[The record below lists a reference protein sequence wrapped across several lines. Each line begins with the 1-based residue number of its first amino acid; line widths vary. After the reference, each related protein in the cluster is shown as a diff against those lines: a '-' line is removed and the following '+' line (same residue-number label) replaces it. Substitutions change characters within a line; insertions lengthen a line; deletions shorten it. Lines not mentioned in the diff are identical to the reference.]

1 MAHRIAQ
8 AELAENIRARTEL
21 LSNQT
26 QELNSYSIAI
36 EEMLRSLNAEIS
48 GSGFGAQ
55 TASSTTQS
63 AASDQNTTSAGLTST
78 ANNSTIGMGN
88 SQASVSTTATSTH
101 LPRVYASSILPG
113 PLSSLMTTSNYSS
126 SPAAAASTTAPSSA
140 QSAPSTTA
148 NTEVQL
154 GDNITGALRSLQ
166 ASQEDLARIQDQM
179 RSSDDI
185 SRDLRQQQQQQQQEQ
200 SGSEDSSTE
209 ESEEEGETE
218 EPLNDLLPT
227 LSFNELGQSLMD
239 LRSLRSLN
247 HLTSVSMNSSSSSLP
262 VDTVSTSASM
272 DISTIDAFHAG
283 PEEAPVLVV
292 EPDITHGE
300 NLTAEGEAA
309 GGEVEGGGVV
319 SSNTAAESEESSS
332 LQEQLPVPQQQAQ
345 QQAAQAPTSMF
356 DRLRR

>member
-36 EEMLRSLNAEIS
+36 EEMLRSLNAEIA

-55 TASSTTQS
+55 TTSSTTQS

-113 PLSSLMTTSNYSS
+113 PLSSLMTTSNHSS
-126 SPAAAASTTAPSSA
+126 SPAAAASTTAPASA

-148 NTEVQL
+148 NAEVQL
-154 GDNITGALRSLQ
+154 GDGITGALRSLQ
-166 ASQEDLARIQDQM
+166 ASQEDLARLQDQM

-185 SRDLRQQQQQQQQEQ
+185 SRDLRQQQQQEE

-247 HLTSVSMNSSSSSLP
+247 HLASVSMNSSSSSLP

-272 DISTIDAFHAG
+272 DISTIDASHAG

-292 EPDITHGE
+292 EPDITHGG

-309 GGEVEGGGVV
+309 GGEVEGEVEGGSAV

-332 LQEQLPVPQQQAQ
+332 LQEQLPVPQQQA
-345 QQAAQAPTSMF
+345 AQAPTSMF